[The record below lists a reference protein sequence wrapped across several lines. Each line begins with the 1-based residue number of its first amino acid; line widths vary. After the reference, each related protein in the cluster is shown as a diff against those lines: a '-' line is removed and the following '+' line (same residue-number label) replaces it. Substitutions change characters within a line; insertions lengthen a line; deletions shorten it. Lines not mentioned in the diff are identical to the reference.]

1 MLYGEEEG
9 GKERAI
15 RGWNGRNEGSFM
27 QTSKD
32 LFCVDKIA
40 SVNIL
45 AQNILEE
52 KIKNTDEK
60 TK

>member
-1 MLYGEEEG
+1 MLYGEEEV

-52 KIKNTDEK
+52 KN
-60 TK
+60 